1 MTLIPSIEKM
11 DQLKN
16 YVEDNEA
23 VIIQEFIQHDG
34 VIVKVYVAEGQ
45 ITASTRPSFKN
56 MDKTGGKLLLLLMG
70 FN

>member
-23 VIIQEFIQHDG
+23 VIVQEFIQHDG